1 MPTHS
6 LTNFE
11 TQNYYQIEPKL
22 NGFYSRNNLPRVK
35 NVPYV
40 QNLDEFKS
48 IWTNWIALYAN
59 ANYIVHFDRLGG
71 EHIPKEIKL
80 N

>member
-22 NGFYSRNNLPRVK
+22 NGFYSRNNLPRIK
-35 NVPYV
+35 NVPYI

-48 IWTNWIALYAN
+48 I
-59 ANYIVHFDRLGG
+59 
-71 EHIPKEIKL
+71 
-80 N
+80 